1 MTKKK
6 FCKFESFEN
15 RNSNKIM
22 KKLSLSSMLVVVSTM
37 CLLAQYQPNWKS
49 LDKREIPSWWTDAKF
64 GIFIHW
70 GLYSVPAYAPVN
82 EVEGVYEK
90 YAEHYYNRL
99 LTGNKLFRNF
109 HAKQYGEN
117 FKYADFAPM
126 FKAEYFNPADWAE
139 LFKEAGAKYVVLT
152 SKHHDGFC
160 LWPST
165 QTPRWNSVVMGPH
178 LDIIDTLSQAVRD
191 AGLHFG
197 LYYSLLEWANPLY
210 SRPTIEKWVDTHMI
224 PQMKEM
230 VNNYKP
236 EIIFSDGEWD
246 YDSKT
251 LKSEQF
257 LAWLFNESPVK
268 NTVVVNDRWGK
279 ETRSLHGDYYTTEY
293 NLVHN
298 AEGIGDKADHPWE
311 ESRGIG
317 TSYGYN
323 RFETTNHYL
332 TSKQLIDMLIDKVS
346 NGGNFLLDVGP
357 DATGMIPVIM
367 QERLLD
373 MGKWLKVNGEA
384 IYSSHPWRNSDKLD
398 NDKLAFTQNGGNLY
412 VIVKQWEKAPI
423 VLQNLKNAGKVELL
437 GYDGNINYSYQ
448 NGKLTITP
456 PLLTI
461 DEYPS
466 DHAWVYKISNFRD

>member
-1 MTKKK
+1 
-6 FCKFESFEN
+6 
-15 RNSNKIM
+15 M
-22 KKLSLSSMLVVVSTM
+22 KHKVISHLLKASLVI
-37 CLLAQYQPNWKS
+37 CLLSISTGIFAQYSANWES
-49 LDKREIPSWWTDAKF
+49 LDKRPTPEWWTDAKF

-99 LTGNKLFRNF
+99 IEGNELFKKF
-109 HAKQYGEN
+109 HNKQYGDN
-117 FKYADFAPM
+117 FSYADFAPM
-126 FKAEYFNPADWAE
+126 FKAEYFNPAEWAD

-165 QTPRWNSVVMGPH
+165 QTPVWNSVVMGPH
-178 LDIIDTLSQAVRD
+178 VDIIDTLSTAVRD

-210 SRPTIEKWVDTHMI
+210 SANTMDKWVYNHMI
-224 PQMKEM
+224 PQMKEL

-251 LKSEQF
+251 LRTEEF
-257 LAWLFNESPVK
+257 LQWLYNDSPVK

-279 ETRSLHGDYYTTEY
+279 ETRSKHGDYYTTEY
-293 NLVHN
+293 DLVHSN
-298 AEGIGDKADHPWE
+298 IGIGDKADHPWE

-323 RFETTNHYL
+323 QFETTKHYL
-332 TSKQLIDMLIDKVS
+332 SSKQLITILIEKVS
-346 NGGNFLLDVGP
+346 NGGNFLLNIGP
-357 DATGMIPVIM
+357 DARGMIPVVM

-384 IYSSHPWRNSDKLD
+384 IYSSQPWRSKSKPEAKGLY
-398 NDKLAFTQNGGNLY
+398 FTQKDNSLY
-412 VIVKQWEKAPI
+412 VITTHWPKEPI
-423 VLQNLKNAGKVELL
+423 VLSNLNKAGKVEML
-437 GYDGNINYSYQ
+437 GYSGKIKTTFS

-456 PLLTI
+456 PVLTV
-461 DEYPS
+461 DELPAES
-466 DHAWVYKISNFRD
+466 AWVFKVSDFKD

>member
-1 MTKKK
+1 MK
-6 FCKFESFEN
+6 
-15 RNSNKIM
+15 NKLFTHLL
-22 KKLSLSSMLVVVSTM
+22 KTLLVI
-37 CLLAQYQPNWKS
+37 CLLFISTGIFAQYSASWES
-49 LDKREIPSWWTDAKF
+49 LDKRPIPEWWTDAKF

-99 LTGNKLFRNF
+99 IGGNELFKKFHSKHYGDNF
-109 HAKQYGEN
+109 S
-117 FKYADFAPM
+117 YADFAPM
-126 FKAEYFNPADWAE
+126 FKAEYFDPAEWAN

-165 QTPRWNSVVMGPH
+165 QTPVWNSVVMGPH
-178 LDIIDTLSQAVRD
+178 VDIIDTLSTAVRD
-191 AGLHFG
+191 AGLRFG

-210 SRPTIEKWVDTHMI
+210 SAETMDSWVYNHMI
-224 PQMKEM
+224 PQMKEL

-251 LKSEQF
+251 LKSEEF
-257 LAWLFNESPVK
+257 LQWLYNESPVK
-268 NTVVVNDRWGK
+268 NSVVVNDRWGK
-279 ETRSLHGDYYTTEY
+279 ETRSKHGDYYTTEY
-293 NLVHN
+293 DLVHSN
-298 AEGIGDKADHPWE
+298 IGIGDKADHPWE

-323 RFETTNHYL
+323 QFETTEHYL
-332 TSKQLIDMLIDKVS
+332 SSKQLITILIEKVS
-346 NGGNFLLDVGP
+346 NGGNFLLNIGP
-357 DATGMIPVIM
+357 DARGMIPVVM

-384 IYSSHPWRNSDKLD
+384 IYSSQPWRSKFKPEKKGLY
-398 NDKLAFTQNGGNLY
+398 FTQKDNSLY
-412 VIVKQWEKAPI
+412 LITTQWPKESI
-423 VLQNLKNAGKVELL
+423 VLSNLSKAGKVEML
-437 GYDGNINYSYQ
+437 GYSGEINTTFQ
-448 NGKLTITP
+448 NGKLTIIP
-456 PLLTI
+456 PVI
-461 DEYPS
+461 SVDELP
-466 DHAWVYKISNFRD
+466 AENARVFKISDFKEK

>member
-1 MTKKK
+1 MT
-6 FCKFESFEN
+6 
-15 RNSNKIM
+15 NKLISYLLT
-22 KKLSLSSMLVVVSTM
+22 LSLLI
-37 CLLAQYQPNWKS
+37 CLLFISSGVSAQYSASWES
-49 LDKREIPSWWTDAKF
+49 LDKRPTPEWWTDAKF
-64 GIFIHW
+64 GVFIHW

-99 LTGNKLFRNF
+99 LTGNELFKNF
-109 HAKQYGEN
+109 HHKHYGSN
-117 FKYADFAPM
+117 FSYADFAPM
-126 FKAEYFNPADWAE
+126 FKAQYFDPAEWAE

-165 QTPRWNSVVMGPH
+165 QTPVWNSVVMGPH
-178 LDIIDTLSQAVRD
+178 VDIIDTLSTAVRD

-210 SRPTIEKWVDTHMI
+210 STQTMNKWVNNHMI
-224 PQMKEM
+224 PQMKEL
-230 VNNYKP
+230 VNNYHP

-251 LKSEQF
+251 LRSEEF
-257 LAWLFNESPVK
+257 LQWLYNDSPVK

-279 ETRSLHGDYYTTEY
+279 ETRSKHGGYYTTEY
-293 NLVHN
+293 DLVHSDL
-298 AEGIGDKADHPWE
+298 GIGDNADHPWE

-323 RFETTNHYL
+323 QFETTEHYL
-332 TSKQLIDMLIDKVS
+332 SSKQLITILIEKVS
-346 NGGNFLLDVGP
+346 NGGNFLLNIGP
-357 DATGMIPVIM
+357 DARGMIPVVM

-384 IYSSHPWRNSDKLD
+384 IYSSQPWHSEFKSDVDGLY
-398 NDKLAFTQNGGNLY
+398 FTRKENNLY
-412 VIVKQWEKAPI
+412 LITTQWPKEPI
-423 VLQNLKNAGKVELL
+423 VLSNLSKAGKVEML
-437 GYDGNINYSYQ
+437 GYSDKITSTFS
-448 NGKLTITP
+448 NGKLTITLP
-456 PLLTI
+456 VI
-461 DEYPS
+461 SVDELS
-466 DHAWVYKISNFRD
+466 SESAWVFKISDFKD

>member
-1 MTKKK
+1 MKKK
-6 FCKFESFEN
+6 VYLLIFAISV
-15 RNSNKIM
+15 SI
-22 KKLSLSSMLVVVSTM
+22 SS
-37 CLLAQYQPNWKS
+37 LLAQYSADWES
-49 LDKREIPSWWTDAKF
+49 LDKRETPEWWTDAKF

-82 EVEGVYEK
+82 EVKGIYEK

-99 LTGNKLFRNF
+99 LSGNELFTNF
-109 HAKQYGEN
+109 HNKYYGNN
-117 FKYADFAPM
+117 FKYTDFATM
-126 FKAEYFNPADWAE
+126 FKAEYFNPDYWAE

-165 QTPRWNSVVMGPH
+165 QTPHFNSVVLGPH
-178 LDIIDTLSQAVRD
+178 IDIIDTLSTAVRNK
-191 AGLHFG
+191 GLNFG
-197 LYYSLLEWANPLY
+197 LYYSLLEWAHPLY
-210 SRPTIEKWVDTHMI
+210 SPSTMDEWVDTHMI
-224 PQMKEM
+224 PQMKEL

-268 NTVVVNDRWGK
+268 NRVVVNDRWGK
-279 ETRSLHGDYYTTEY
+279 ETRSLHGDYFTTEY
-293 NLVHN
+293 DLVHN
-298 AEGIGDKADHPWE
+298 SLGIGDKSDHPWE

-323 RFETTNHYL
+323 RFETTDHYL
-332 TSKQLIDMLIDKVS
+332 TSKELIDILIDKVT
-346 NGGNFLLDVGP
+346 NGGNFLLNVGP

-373 MGKWLKVNGEA
+373 IGAWLKVNGEA
-384 IYSSHPWRNSDKLD
+384 IYGSSTWKRSGKKDDSNLS
-398 NDKLAFTQNGGNLY
+398 FTQKDGSLY
-412 VIVKQWEKAPI
+412 VIIKEWKKEPI
-423 VLQNLKNAGKVELL
+423 VISNIKNADKVELI
-437 GYDGNINYSYQ
+437 GYKSKIDSKLKG
-448 NGKLTITP
+448 GKLIITP
-456 PLLTI
+456 PRLSI

-466 DHAWVYKISNFRD
+466 QHAWVYKITRFEEN